1 MSDDF
6 NRLSDFRVDYKLSS
20 LRNII
25 RDNMLVNPSGLE
37 GHAMPMDK
45 NIEHLIGDLKVCEQK
60 IILTGIHLRGMHIT
74 RTSLQQKESM
84 QIGIDWEI
92 FLPVSI
98 TCNP

>member
-1 MSDDF
+1 
-6 NRLSDFRVDYKLSS
+6 
-20 LRNII
+20 
-25 RDNMLVNPSGLE
+25 MLVNLSGLE

-45 NIEHLIGDLKVCEQK
+45 NIKHLIGDLKVCEQK
-60 IILTGIHLRGMHIT
+60 IILTGIHLCGMHIT